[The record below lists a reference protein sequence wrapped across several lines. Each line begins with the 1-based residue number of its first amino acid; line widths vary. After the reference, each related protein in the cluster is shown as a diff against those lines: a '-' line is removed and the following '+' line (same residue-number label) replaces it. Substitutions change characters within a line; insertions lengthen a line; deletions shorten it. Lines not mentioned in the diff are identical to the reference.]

1 MADPDGLCARQ
12 HMEAGTAGRGS
23 KWVRALPARVMFVH
37 IAAYNSRET
46 RTGGI
51 AMQNTAAAPEAKAH
65 TITLNDRKR
74 LAITGVEDVDCFN
87 EQIVVLKTPLGT
99 LTVTGA
105 GLNMSQLSVEDG
117 RVSLEGE
124 VDALEYSGLK
134 HKGGVLGRLFK

>member
-1 MADPDGLCARQ
+1 
-12 HMEAGTAGRGS
+12 
-23 KWVRALPARVMFVH
+23 
-37 IAAYNSRET
+37 
-46 RTGGI
+46 
-51 AMQNTAAAPEAKAH
+51 MQNTAAAPEAKAH

-87 EQIVVLKTPLGT
+87 EQIVVLRTPLGT

-124 VDALEYSGLK
+124 VDALEYSGMK
-134 HKGGVLGRLFK
+134 HRGVLGRLFK